1 MNDLLTTIRS
11 VISRHR
17 MFRRGDRLLVA
28 VSAGP
33 DSTALLASLVAL
45 APEWKLHLRAVY
57 VNHGLRP
64 AAARREAQRVKE
76 LGRRWGVPVSIV
88 SKKIRRGKGE
98 SPESA
103 ARRVRYAA
111 LLSIARKFKCNAI
124 ALGHTQDDQAE
135 TVLLWILRGV
145 GFTGLAGIPPV
156 RVEAARHWTDGGP
169 ARRRMDGGEK
179 LRFVRP
185 LLQVS
190 RREVE
195 HFLKGQGIHP
205 LLDRSN
211 LSGRYLRN
219 RIRRSLIPQLERE
232 YNPQLRRHLAV
243 LADLVREEVEWIDQE
258 TASRFRSIARHRTDG
273 RQARVRKRTI
283 RLDRAKLQKEHPALR
298 RELLRL
304 AVRRLQGDSNGFAER
319 HWRLLEELA
328 ANGARGAMDLPHGLH
343 AVNVN
348 KKTVKIF

>member
-1 MNDLLTTIRS
+1 MTTLLNTIRAT
-11 VISRHR
+11 IQRHR
-17 MFRRGDRLLVA
+17 MFRRGESILVA

-33 DSTALLASLVAL
+33 DSTALLGLLVAL
-45 APEWKLHLRAVY
+45 APEWRIRLRAVY

-64 AAARREAQRVKE
+64 SAARREARQVKE
-76 LGRRWGVPVSIV
+76 LGRRWGVPVTFV
-88 SKKIRRGKGE
+88 SRKVRRGRGE

-111 LLSIARKFKCNAI
+111 LASVAKKYGCRSI
-124 ALGHTQDDQAE
+124 ALGHTRDDQAE

-156 RVEAARHWTDGGP
+156 RWEGKIRI
-169 ARRRMDGGEK
+169 
-179 LRFVRP
+179 VRP
-185 LLQVS
+185 LLEVS

-195 HFLKGQGIHP
+195 EFLKGQGIRP

-211 LSGRYLRN
+211 LSRRYARN
-219 RIRRSLIPQLERE
+219 RIRRGLIPQLERE

-243 LADLVREEVEWIDQE
+243 LAELVREEMEWIAQE
-258 TASRFRSIARHRTDG
+258 TASRFRSA
-273 RQARVRKRTI
+273 ARVRKQTV
-283 RLDRAKLQKEHPALR
+283 RLDRAKLKKAHPALR

-304 AVRRLQGDSNGFAER
+304 AVRRLQGNSHGFAER

-328 ANGARGAMDLPHGLH
+328 ANGACGAMDLPHRLRAEVLEKGRLLKVS
-343 AVNVN
+343 VN
-348 KKTVKIF
+348 T